1 MNYFNRSSGMG
12 TLDYVAEF
20 LLNII
25 PNLLR
30 DQIMEVIRKPVI
42 ERVQQHANYIDAEAL
57 IKEKV
62 DEYFSSGTVDLD
74 AMLKNE
80 F

>member
-1 MNYFNRSSGMG
+1 MG

-30 DQIMEVIRKPVI
+30 DQIMEVIRKPII
-42 ERVQQHANYIDAEAL
+42 ERVQQYANHIDAEAL
-57 IKEKV
+57 IKDKV
-62 DEYFSSGTVDLD
+62 NEYFTCGVVTFDSL
-74 AMLKNE
+74 LKNDL
-80 F
+80 